1 MEESEGETG
10 GLPLLLSCTH
20 GTMIFLPE
28 KKVEGRKEGREEL
41 VMNHAISV
49 VMYHAISVKISD
61 YLILLFSIHDRLL
74 NYASLNLEF
83 MHASINFND
92 ERLNKPN

>member
-28 KKVEGRKEGREEL
+28 KKVEGRKEGRKEGGVGDE
-41 VMNHAISV
+41 SCKF
-49 VMYHAISVKISD
+49 SKI
-61 YLILLFSIHDRLL
+61 
-74 NYASLNLEF
+74 
-83 MHASINFND
+83 
-92 ERLNKPN
+92 K